1 MLSSWASREHRDV
14 ATVEGRTVRS
24 RITGLEFT
32 LVLRVVFQGNRASS
46 ISVLRYGQ
54 EETFFAG
61 REIVLS
67 VSSVI
72 PEACNDE

>member
-1 MLSSWASREHRDV
+1 M

-24 RITGLEFT
+24 RIAGFGFT
-32 LVLRVVFQGNRASS
+32 LVLRVQGNRAS

-54 EETFFAG
+54 DETLFAG